1 MPLIQIQNAVS
12 SNSRMND
19 RIRERSKINILIVD
33 DFPDNVELLT
43 FLLSQQGYTTTHA
56 RNGREALRH
65 IEQQLPDL
73 VLLDIRMPEMDGYDV
88 CQHLKAHA
96 RTQEIPVIF
105 LSASDATF
113 EKVKAFEL
121 GGADYITKPFQVEE
135 AIARVENQLTIRR
148 QKIQLEREI
157 DERQR
162 IEAML
167 FESRS
172 LLASV
177 LDSSVDG
184 IAAFRS
190 IRDKEGNLI
199 DFQWILTNPV
209 MAKWVRSH
217 TEALIH
223 ESLLNFAGSRPFE
236 PLFEDFKGVVAAG
249 RVLKK
254 EFLYQNPG
262 HSPIWFQIV
271 GVQLGDGL
279 AVTFRDITEHK
290 EMELALQEANRA
302 LMQLASLDSLTQ
314 VANRRRF
321 DEYFEREWQNA
332 LREQKPLGLIL
343 CDLDYFKRYND
354 YYGHQAGDRC
364 LEQVAAAMS
373 STVKRSVDLVA
384 RYGGEEFAIIL
395 PNTDA
400 TGTQQVAEEIRAAV
414 RCLNLPHE
422 QSLVGSRVTLSL
434 GAISTV
440 PQASQA
446 PSGAIAAADAA
457 LYEAKANGRDLV
469 VYRDY
474 DNSMSGS

>member
-1 MPLIQIQNAVS
+1 MQSTQTSDRAVS
-12 SNSRMND
+12 SPVRMNNG
-19 RIRERSKINILIVD
+19 IQARSKINILIVD
-33 DFPDNVELLT
+33 DFPDNIELLA

-56 RNGREALRH
+56 SSGPEALGC
-65 IEQQLPDL
+65 IEQCLPDL
-73 VLLDIRMPEMDGYDV
+73 VLLDIRMPHMDGYEV
-88 CQHLKAHA
+88 CQRLKTNPK
-96 RTQEIPVIF
+96 TQAIPIIF
-105 LSASDATF
+105 LSASDETF
-113 EKVKAFEL
+113 EKVKAFDL

-190 IRDKEGNLI
+190 IRDDEDNII

-209 MAKWVRSH
+209 MARWVRSH

-223 ESLLNFAGSRPFE
+223 ESLRNFAGSQPFE
-236 PLFEDFKGVVAAG
+236 PLFEDFKRVVTHG
-249 RVLKK
+249 HVLKK
-254 EFLYQNPG
+254 EFLYKSHA

-271 GVQLGDGL
+271 GVQLRDGL

-290 EMELALQEANRA
+290 EMELALQDANHA
-302 LMQLASLDSLTQ
+302 LIELASLDSLTQ

-321 DEYFEREWQNA
+321 DEYFEREWQVAFRN
-332 LREQKPLGLIL
+332 QKPLGLIL
-343 CDLDYFKRYND
+343 CDLDYFKPYND
-354 YYGHQAGDRC
+354 CYGHQAGDRC
-364 LEQVAAAMS
+364 LEQVAAAMK

-395 PNTDA
+395 PDTEISGA
-400 TGTQQVAEEIRAAV
+400 FKVAEEIRAAV
-414 RCLNLPHE
+414 RHLKLPH
-422 QSLVGSRVTLSL
+422 QHSLISSRVTLSL
-434 GAISTV
+434 GVTSAI
-440 PQASQA
+440 PQALDESYE
-446 PSGAIAAADAA
+446 AIAAADTA
-457 LYEAKANGRDLV
+457 LYQAKSDGRDRV
-469 VYRDY
+469 VCRPLYT
-474 DNSMSGS
+474 